1 MPKFGPVPREHD
13 HRTQASPSGAA
24 LALTGRFFRLHQP
37 RAGRNHARSQTCR
50 RTGSGPFGAAEMP
63 VAAAMPDATKKARE
77 VSPTRP
83 IRKPSLKAKDYLLE
97 AAAAAESA
105 AEPAAVAAEAAE
117 SAAVEATE
125 AAESADETAE
135 SVEAASPPL
144 QADRVRAAPATAA
157 ARMILRMNGIP

>member
-37 RAGRNHARSQTCR
+37 RAGRNHARSQTCW
-50 RTGSGPFGAAEMP
+50 RTGSGPFGAAE
-63 VAAAMPDATKKARE
+63 MPDATKKARE